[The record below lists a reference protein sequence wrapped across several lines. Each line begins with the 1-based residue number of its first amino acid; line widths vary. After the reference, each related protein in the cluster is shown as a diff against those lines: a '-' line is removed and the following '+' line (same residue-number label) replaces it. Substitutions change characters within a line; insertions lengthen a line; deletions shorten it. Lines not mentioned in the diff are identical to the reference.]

1 MWMKPSKHKRDVNF
15 IVFILISFDYSI
27 IQTLWDMVCY
37 IGVVQG
43 DPVVVHTQD
52 SLTDLVFIRFILTM
66 QPLACQHLVV
76 CGYLPAVL

>member
-1 MWMKPSKHKRDVNF
+1 
-15 IVFILISFDYSI
+15 
-27 IQTLWDMVCY
+27 MVCY
-37 IGVVQG
+37 IGVAQG

-52 SLTDLVFIRFILTM
+52 SLTDLVFIRLILTM